1 MLSTPTPAPVLAMTP
16 EEQAFF
22 KNFGTR
28 LATARKAQSLS
39 QQALAD
45 QLGIAQQT
53 LAHYE
58 VGRARPPVSLVV
70 QMAHTLGLGV
80 EELLG
85 EPVRAAG
92 KRGPAPKLQQQME
105 RIAQLPRAKQQLVI
119 QMLDGVLASASR

>member
-1 MLSTPTPAPVLAMTP
+1 
-16 EEQAFF
+16 
-22 KNFGTR
+22 
-28 LATARKAQSLS
+28 
-39 QQALAD
+39 
-45 QLGIAQQT
+45 
-53 LAHYE
+53 
-58 VGRARPPVSLVV
+58 
-70 QMAHTLGLGV
+70 MAHTLGLGV